1 MSCRRGS
8 GFTLVEMLVVLVIAG
23 IIFLTA
29 LPGYRHV
36 RIKSQRVMGKAVLYD
51 VMSRQTQYMINYGRH
66 ATNLRRLGL
75 PADYYID
82 SQGRLSDPG
91 QAIYAIA
98 LRFEEDRFHG
108 VSAVP
113 QNQQR
118 ADTACLT
125 LTLHADGGRSVSG
138 SLSELP
144 RRCW

>member
-29 LPGYRHV
+29 LPGYRQV
-36 RIKSQRVMGKAVLYD
+36 RIKSQRAIGKAVLYD
-51 VMSRQTQYMINYGRH
+51 VMSRQTQYLINYGHH
-66 ATNLRRLGL
+66 ANDLRRLGL

-82 SQGRLSDPG
+82 SQGRHSGPG

-98 LRFEEDRFHG
+98 LRFEENRFHG

-113 QNQQR
+113 QNLQR
-118 ADTACLT
+118 ADAPCLT

-138 SLSELP
+138 SLSDLP

>member
-1 MSCRRGS
+1 MPSRRS
-8 GFTLVEMLVVLVIAG
+8 NGFTLVEMLVVLVIAG

-36 RIKSQRVMGKAVLYD
+36 RIKSQRTIGKAVLYD
-51 VMSRQTQYMINYGRH
+51 VMSRQTQYLINYGH
-66 ATNLRRLGL
+66 HTTDLRRLGL
-75 PADYYID
+75 PADYYVD
-82 SQGRLSDPG
+82 SQGRHSDPG

-98 LRFEEDRFHG
+98 LRFEDDRFHG

-113 QNQQR
+113 QNLQR
-118 ADTACLT
+118 ADAQCLT

-138 SLSELP
+138 SLSALP